1 MKIILASKSPRRRE
15 LMNLGR
21 FEYEILVSDEEE
33 VFEKSFSIE
42 EQVKKVALNK
52 GKIIFDNTQGDRAI
66 ISADTIV
73 VKDNE
78 ILGKPKDRQEAVK
91 MLRKLQ
97 GGQHEVLTA
106 IAVLIEKDGEYKEYN
121 EVHKTKVIVKKMEDY
136 EIIKYI
142 DDTNPY
148 DKAGAYA
155 IQGEFA
161 LFIEKIEGS
170 YSNVVGL
177 PIERVYE
184 ILKENEILGII

>member
-42 EQVKKVALNK
+42 DQVKKVALNK

-73 VKDNE
+73 VKNNE

-97 GGQHEVLTA
+97 GGEHEVLTA

-121 EVHKTKVIVKKMEDY
+121 EVHKTKVVVKKMEDY

-161 LFIEKIEGS
+161 LFRSEERR
-170 YSNVVGL
+170 VG
-177 PIERVYE
+177 
-184 ILKENEILGII
+184 KECRSRWSPYH

>member
-21 FEYEILVSDEEE
+21 FEYEILICEDEEK
-33 VFEKSFSIE
+33 FEENLSIE
-42 EQVKKVALNK
+42 EQVKKVAFNK

-78 ILGKPKDRQEAVK
+78 ILGKPKDRQDAIR
-91 MLRKLQ
+91 MLRKIQ
-97 GGQHEVLTA
+97 NGDHRVYTA
-106 IAVLIEKDGEYKEYN
+106 IAVLIEKNGEYKEYN
-121 EVHKTKVIVKKMEDY
+121 ELHETVVTVKKMDDY
-136 EIIKYI
+136 EIVKYI
-142 DDTNPY
+142 DETNPY

-161 LFIEKIEGS
+161 LFIEKIRGS
-170 YSNVVGL
+170 YSSVVGL

>member
-21 FEYEILVSDEEE
+21 FEYEILVNDEEE
-33 VFEKSFSIE
+33 KFDQTLSIE
-42 EQVKKVALNK
+42 EQVKKVAFNK

-73 VKDNE
+73 VKNNE
-78 ILGKPKDRQEAVK
+78 ILGKPKDRQDAIK
-91 MLRKLQ
+91 MLRKIQ
-97 GGQHEVLTA
+97 DGKHYVYTA
-106 IAVLIEKDGEYKEYN
+106 IAVLIEKKGEYKEYN
-121 EVHKTKVIVKKMEDY
+121 ELHSTTVTVKKMDDY
-136 EIIKYI
+136 EIVKYI
-142 DDTNPY
+142 DETNPY

-170 YSNVVGL
+170 YTNVVGL
-177 PIERVYE
+177 PIERIYE
-184 ILKENEILGII
+184 ILKKNEILGII

>member
-21 FEYEILVSDEEE
+21 FEYEILVCEDEEK
-33 VFEKSFSIE
+33 FEENLTIE
-42 EQVKKVALNK
+42 EQVKKVAFNK

-73 VKDNE
+73 VKDYE
-78 ILGKPKDRQEAVK
+78 ILGKPTDRQDAIR
-91 MLRKLQ
+91 MIRKIQ
-97 GGQHEVLTA
+97 NGDHKVYTA
-106 IAVLIEKDGEYKEYN
+106 IAVLIEKNGEYKEYN
-121 EVHKTKVIVKKMEDY
+121 ELHETVVTVKKMDDY

-142 DDTNPY
+142 DETNPY

-155 IQGEFA
+155 IQGQFA
-161 LFIEKIEGS
+161 LFIEKIKGS
-170 YSNVVGL
+170 YSSVVGL

>member
-33 VFEKSFSIE
+33 KIDETLTIE
-42 EQVKKVALNK
+42 EQSKKLALDK
-52 GKIIFDNTQGDRAI
+52 AKIIFDNTQGNRAI
-66 ISADTIV
+66 IGADTIV
-73 VKDNE
+73 VNNNE
-78 ILGKPKDRQEAVK
+78 IYGKPKDRQDAIR
-91 MLRKLQ
+91 MLKNLQ
-97 GGQHEVLTA
+97 GKTHRVYTS
-106 IAVLIEKDGEYKEYN
+106 IAVLIENNGEYKEYN
-121 EVHKTKVIVKKMEDY
+121 ELHETKITVKSMSDY
-136 EIIKYI
+136 EISRYI
-142 DDTNPY
+142 TDTNPY

-170 YSNVVGL
+170 YTNVVGL

-184 ILKENEILGII
+184 ILKENGIFEEI